1 MLLSNG
7 GEVDMMMSHALNARR
22 RRIVMSVVV
31 GVVLLV
37 GMFTAAWKD
46 PLVTYRGETL
56 RNSALMAKAEN
67 PIYCKM
73 LSSFSFGANYACFDS
88 ETELEAFIAER

>member
-1 MLLSNG
+1 
-7 GEVDMMMSHALNARR
+7 MMMSHAPHARR
-22 RRIVMSVVV
+22 RRIVVSVVV

-56 RNSALMAKAEN
+56 RKSTLTDIAEN
-67 PIYCKM
+67 ATYCQQ